1 MSGYLILEQV
11 LNGVQFGMLLFLM
24 AVGVTLVFGVM
35 DVVNLS
41 HGSLYMMGGF
51 FLAQSILWVDHFY
64 LGALIAGIGVVGF
77 SILIEVL
84 VIRPLYSR
92 GHLDQV
98 LATFGLILFFNELVV
113 MVWGRAPLFIS
124 TPPELSGQIELIP
137 GAPYP
142 TYRLAVTAVSVVLGI
157 AVYAILRWTRIGMLV
172 RAGAEKRQMVE
183 LMGVNIA
190 VLYTAV
196 FAFGAFLAA
205 VAGMAAAPLVSVE
218 TGVGEPVLILTLVV
232 VIIGGIGSV
241 KGALVASLVVGLV
254 DTFGRVLLPEL
265 IGPGT
270 GNALANM
277 SVYILMAGILYFRPR
292 GLFGE
297 A

>member
-51 FLAQSILWVDHFY
+51 FLAQSILWVDYFY
-64 LGALIAGIGVVGF
+64 LGALIAGIGVVGV
-77 SILIEVL
+77 SILIEIL
-84 VIRPLYSR
+84 VIRPLYFR

-183 LMGVNIA
+183 LMGINIA

>member
-1 MSGYLILEQV
+1 MSSYLLLEQV
-11 LNGVQFGMLLFLM
+11 LNGVQLGMLLFLM

-51 FLAQSILWVDHFY
+51 FLAQAIVWSDSFY
-64 LGALIAGIGVVGF
+64 LGALLSALGVILVAIVVE
-77 SILIEVL
+77 ILI
-84 VIRPLYSR
+84 IRPLYSR
-92 GHLDQV
+92 GHLEQV
-98 LATFGLILFFNELVV
+98 LATFGLILFFNEVVV
-113 MVWGRAPLFIS
+113 MIWGRAPLFIS
-124 TPPELSGQIELIP
+124 TPAELSGQVELIP

-142 TYRLAVTAVSVVLGI
+142 TYRLAITAVAVLLGA

-183 LMGVNIA
+183 LLGVNIA
-190 VLYTAV
+190 FLYTAV

-205 VAGMAAAPLVSVE
+205 VAGMAAAPLVTVE
-218 TGVGEPVLILTLVV
+218 TGIGEPVLILTLVV

-241 KGALVASLVVGLV
+241 KGALYAALLVGLV

-265 IGPGT
+265 VGPGT

-277 SVYILMAGILYFRPR
+277 SVYILMAAILYFRPS